1 VEQEKLGNADA
12 LSAGQRELD
21 NVYHPEHAAW
31 LRAVKSFCPDYFS
44 IIEEF
49 GLGNL
54 WQRPMFTAREK
65 ELIVFSTLITQGDSE
80 KQIRQHVHTGL
91 KRGMRVEEMLECII
105 LLAVYVGVPRTL
117 NAIGVIKSELE
128 AAR

>member
-1 VEQEKLGNADA
+1 MEKEKMGA
-12 LSAGQRELD
+12 AGQRVLD
-21 NVYHPEHAAW
+21 TVYHPEHAAS
-31 LRAVKSFCPDYFS
+31 LKALKSFSPDYFS
-44 IIEEF
+44 IVEEF

-54 WQRPMFTAREK
+54 WQRPMLTAREK

-80 KQIRQHVHTGL
+80 IQLRQHVHTGL
-91 KRGMRVEEMLECII
+91 KRGMRAEEMLECII

-117 NAIGVIKSELE
+117 NAIQIIKSELE